1 MKNIKFK
8 ISNFN
13 KYVIFLIVVLF
24 LYLFYLSIPSLYK
37 KGKLQ
42 KDLSDKL
49 LSDFNINASFSAD
62 LNYSILPSPQ
72 ILIKDAKIF
81 NNDKKNPKELIQI
94 KKMRIII
101 SQKNLFSQDE
111 IEIKKVIIEDA
122 NFLIQKNDFKFYND
136 FINKKFSS
144 KKINI
149 KNSNIFYKNFNNETI
164 LIFLIK
170 DLNIF
175 YKPKKFLNQIFL
187 NGEVFKFPFNF
198 KLNKKFTEKLDLN
211 TTLALKD
218 LNLKFEN
225 KSIKKNNLN
234 YSRNELEIGSFKISS
249 QYQFENDLL
258 LIESLESKLLNN
270 LLDYKAKVDFN
281 PFYLKLDINL
291 DKINLKKLI
300 ISNTIIQELFKT
312 NIFFNKNISMN
323 LSLNSNNVIRN
334 KMFNSLN
341 ILFNIDN
348 GNINFDNSYLTSN
361 KIGVLKAYNSSLNLN
376 DNVTLL
382 KSNFNFIITNQ
393 KEFYKSFLVPKKN
406 RKILN
411 NIYFTIQYDFLN
423 KKLKITNF
431 RVNEKKDSTKLDA
444 QRILDEFNNEQS
456 SGIKN
461 WIDFKKFTN
470 QLLEG
475 QSG

>member
-13 KYVIFLIVVLF
+13 KYLIFLIVVLF

-49 LSDFNINASFSAD
+49 LSEFNINASFSAD

-101 SQKNLFSQDE
+101 SQKNLFNQDE

-122 NFLIQKNDFKFYND
+122 NFLIQKNNFKFYND

-175 YKPKKFLNQIFL
+175 YKPKKFLNQIFF

-249 QYQFENDLL
+249 QYQFDNDLL

-270 LLDYKAKVDFN
+270 LFDYKAKVDFN

-300 ISNTIIQELFKT
+300 ISNSIIQELFKT

-334 KMFNSLN
+334 KIFNSLN

-376 DNVTLL
+376 DNTTLL

-423 KKLKITNF
+423 KKLKVTNF
-431 RVNEKKDSTKLDA
+431 RVNEKKGSTKLDA

-470 QLLEG
+470 QLLKG